1 MSAIVGT
8 TVAAAAKSASTTNTG
23 QFRRATRAARRRRP
37 ASCALDG
44 ARLGGGGSGTSACSA
59 TGDWSD
65 ERVWGRGEVELSV
78 GVSAGDE
85 VVVESGSVALAS
97 LVTWVTRLSGDHS
110 ARGGAARK
118 LHLAGHARCEHSQT
132 GRKHTAPIRRRV
144 RRPPR

>member
-1 MSAIVGT
+1 MSVIVGT

-44 ARLGGGGSGTSACSA
+44 AKLGGGSAGSSACSA

-65 ERVWGRGEVELSV
+65 ELVWASGEVELSV

-85 VVVESGSVALAS
+85 VVMESGGVALGS
-97 LVTWVTRLSGDHS
+97 LVTWVTRLSGDHP
-110 ARGGAARK
+110 ARGGGAQK
-118 LHLAGHARCEHSQT
+118 QQL
-132 GRKHTAPIRRRV
+132 
-144 RRPPR
+144 